1 MTDSSSPSLTTL
13 DAYLAGR
20 RQLIAGREVLFTAT
34 RQYLRPGQQPD
45 AQLLGD
51 PLWDSPARHIAEA
64 EWVVN
69 AARGYL
75 VVLENPDKGRTF
87 RLSAL
92 QQGHELRVGV
102 KLPPWFSDPDL
113 PAVMQL
119 LCTFGDHTPVTPL
132 LASDELQVTWHF
144 NAERLFIEPQAM
156 EDAVHR
162 IGSVFESALQC
173 FTSHSLKAS

>member
-1 MTDSSSPSLTTL
+1 MPEIPTPMLTSL
-13 DAYLAGR
+13 DDYLAGR
-20 RQLIAGREVLFTAT
+20 RQLIAVREVLFTAA

-51 PLWDSPARHIAEA
+51 PLWNTPARHIAES
-64 EWVVN
+64 EWVAN

-75 VVLENPDKGRTF
+75 VVLENADKGRTF
-87 RLSAL
+87 RLCVV

-113 PAVMQL
+113 PAVLQL
-119 LCTFGDHTPVTPL
+119 LSTFGDQTPVTPIQSSEEL
-132 LASDELQVTWHF
+132 LVNWHF
-144 NAERLFIEPQAM
+144 NAERLFTEPQAM

-162 IGSVFESALQC
+162 IGSVFESAIQC
-173 FTSHSLKAS
+173 FTPRSLKAS

>member
-1 MTDSSSPSLTTL
+1 MPELHSPTLTSL

-20 RQLIAGREVLFTAT
+20 RQLIAGREVLFAAV
-34 RQYLRPGQQPD
+34 RQYLKPGQQPD

-51 PLWDSPARHIAEA
+51 PLWNASSRHIEEH

-75 VVLENPDKGRTF
+75 VVLESPDKGRTF
-87 RLSAL
+87 RLCVT
-92 QQGHELRVGV
+92 QQGHELRIGI

-113 PAVMQL
+113 PMVLQL
-119 LCTFGDHTPVTPL
+119 LSTFGTQTPVMPIL
-132 LASDELQVTWHF
+132 SSDELLVNWHF
-144 NAERLFIEPQAM
+144 DASRLFVDPQAM

-162 IGSVFESALQC
+162 IGSVFESALQS
-173 FTSHSLKAS
+173 FTPNSKKDL